1 MAVWLNISS
10 ATRLTST
17 PKNPAG
23 LTPLGVASE
32 LWQGYRRGRARE
44 GRFQCQSTHRQRLYA
59 AHAAVAGR
67 SDRPAKALLDHG
79 ADVNARNTGGITAL
93 MIAAAANE
101 ADLASLLIKAGADT
115 SQRMRTEKTALGIAR
130 DKGNDAVIKL
140 LEQPSPAAG
149 TSSS

>member
-1 MAVWLNISS
+1 ML
-10 ATRLTST
+10 
-17 PKNPAG
+17 
-23 LTPLGVASE
+23 
-32 LWQGYRRGRARE
+32 
-44 GRFQCQSTHRQRLYA
+44 
-59 AHAAVAGR
+59 AVAGR
-67 SDRPAKALLDHG
+67 SDRSAKALLDHG

-115 SQRMRTEKTALGIAR
+115 SAKDENGKTALGIAR